1 MPRGGKTGRI
11 WAGRRLN
18 VSIAPDRRAVPFYY
32 LDTSGCEKA
41 EKLGFEG
48 SCLNC
53 PFEKCFEE
61 SIKKYTLKGG
71 IDEER

>member
-1 MPRGGKTGRI
+1 MPRGGKIGRN

-18 VSIAPDRRAVPFYY
+18 VSISHRAVPVYY

-53 PFEKCFEE
+53 PFEKCLED
-61 SIKKYTLKGG
+61 KK
-71 IDEER
+71 EVVC